1 MKIGDKLKFKKFN
14 WVITEKKIHPS
25 GAIEYRY
32 RVYRKYL
39 KGLIPLTNT
48 KCDYFIQEWRWNFL
62 KKMLKENPDYHYNM
76 SLWSNHPR

>member
-1 MKIGDKLKFKKFN
+1 MKIGDKLRFKKFN
-14 WVITEKKIHPS
+14 WVITEKKIHHS
-25 GAIEYRY
+25 GVVEYRY

-48 KCDYFIQEWRWNFL
+48 KCHYSIQEWRWNFL
-62 KKMLKENPDYHYNM
+62 KKMLKENPDYNYNM